1 MSDIFREV
9 DEDLR
14 RDQFMR
20 FWKSYGAAVVTGAL
34 LIVVGTGAYVG
45 WKQWRASHMEERTA
59 VLSQALELARP
70 EEGQTLDPKAAAD
83 ALAKAAAELGDD
95 HAIIARF
102 YEAGLRSRD
111 GQYDQ
116 AVALYDQIA
125 GSGEA
130 DPILRDLALLLSVQ
144 HQVDKGDVATLR
156 GRLEPLMASGNVWR
170 ASATE
175 MAAILAIRAGDTAQ
189 AGTLFRSLAD
199 DAQTPQGIRAR
210 ATELAAFYA
219 APK

>member
-9 DEDLR
+9 AEDLR
-14 RDQFMR
+14 RDQLMS
-20 FWKSYGAAVVTGAL
+20 FWKRYGTAVVTGAV
-34 LIVVGTGAYVG
+34 LIVAGTGAYVG
-45 WKQWRASHMEERTA
+45 WKHWRASQMEERTL
-59 VLSQALELARP
+59 VLSRALDLARP
-70 EEGQTLDPKAAAD
+70 AEGQTLDPKAAAD
-83 ALAKAAAELGDD
+83 ALAKAATELGAG
-95 HAIIARF
+95 HAVLARL

-116 AVALYDQIA
+116 AVALYDQVA
-125 GSGEA
+125 GSGEV
-130 DPILRDLALLLSVQ
+130 DPVLRDLAQLLSVQ
-144 HQVDKGDVATLR
+144 LQVDKGDITALR

-175 MAAILAIRAGDTAQ
+175 LAAVLAIRAGDTAQ

-210 ATELAAFYA
+210 ATELAALYA